1 MRKFVKSQKG
11 AISMFVMI
19 AMLFFLV
26 SMMGIYAVS
35 AKRAQTQTESV
46 EMVQNKYYQEGEE
59 QEKYAEKIAKTDE
72 MIPIYTKEQL
82 WSIGE
87 NKAIEIEGKVYDFS
101 NTDLTKYELKNDI
114 VINIETDLANSK
126 FKDNL
131 VFGNNTIHK
140 NGYDI
145 SYFYAGNYYV
155 PINYSGTTITEG
167 TAVLSASGTDF
178 SNISNIT
185 TGLTGKYYLF
195 DYKNYYLT
203 FNSLETN
210 WNFSALNTY
219 ASGFGKVDTS
229 GISSKLGKLG
239 NTINASCTAN
249 YNSATGAAG
258 DHSLGGNI
266 GMILYNQPID
276 VTNIDK
282 IVMNCWLYSNAPT
295 ATNYTRIGIAKS
307 NASSEYNDYYA
318 FEKSEEIQN
327 YGNNL
332 NKYTVEL
339 DVSNDT
345 GKYYLKVTT
354 RHEYPEGLYN
364 TSSTTIDSIY
374 PIFK

>member
-1 MRKFVKSQKG
+1 MKKFYRSQNG

-26 SMMGIYAVS
+26 SMMGIYMIS
-35 AKRAQTQTESV
+35 SKRAQAQTESV
-46 EMVQNKYYQEGEE
+46 GLVQDKYYQEGEE
-59 QEKYAEKIAKTDE
+59 QEKYAEKIAQTDE
-72 MIPIYTKEQL
+72 IIPIYTKEQL

-101 NTDLTKYELKNDI
+101 ETDLTKYELKNDI
-114 VINIETDLANSK
+114 VINIQTDLANSK

-131 VFGNNTIHK
+131 VFGDNTINK

-145 SYFYAGNYYV
+145 SYYYAGNYYV
-155 PINYSGTTITEG
+155 PINYSGTVIVDG

-185 TGLTGKYYLF
+185 TGLTGEYYLF

-203 FNSLETN
+203 FNNLETN
-210 WNFSALNTY
+210 WNFSVLSTY

-229 GISSKLGKLG
+229 GIASKLGKLG

-249 YNSATGAAG
+249 YNSATGVAG

-266 GMILYNQPID
+266 GMIIYNQPID

-295 ATNYTRIGIAKS
+295 ATNYTTIGIANS
-307 NASSEYNDYYA
+307 NASSEYNDYYV
-318 FEKSEEIQN
+318 FKKSKEIQN
-327 YGNNL
+327 YGSTL
-332 NKYTVEL
+332 NKYMVEL
-339 DVSNDT
+339 DVSDYT

-354 RHEYPEGLYN
+354 RHEYLDGLYN
-364 TSSTTIDSIY
+364 TSSTTIDNIY